1 MENINI
7 RNCRAVDYR
16 FVYDLSRRNMAEYVK
31 KYWGKWD
38 ARRFKAN
45 LKKENI
51 KIINSGKR
59 KIGFFDISR
68 DGSTAYLHN
77 IQIIGSFQGK
87 GIGAKMMNLIE
98 KGEKTVGVKKIRT
111 QVFKKNPTKLFYH
124 KLGYK
129 TVKRNIHSIVME
141 KIL

>member
-1 MENINI
+1 MENIKI
-7 RNCRAVDYR
+7 KNCRAVDYR
-16 FVYDLSRRNMAEYVK
+16 FVHDLSKHNMAEYVK

-51 KIINSGKR
+51 KIIYCNKR

-87 GIGAKMMNLIE
+87 GVGAKMMNLIE
-98 KGEKTVGVKKIRT
+98 KNEKTAEVKKIQT
-111 QVFKKNPTKLFYH
+111 QVFKKNPARLFYR
-124 KLGYK
+124 KLGYRA
-129 TVKRNIHSIVME
+129 VKRNLHSIIME